1 MSHEVQVIGSSGA
14 KAGVTKSGELV
25 VAPLSYDEI
34 ANQTLDSAGVA
45 ENFFTPISEKQF
57 VVTGIVANADK
68 AVTTD
73 VVVDV
78 FEADSLTSATIDKAI
93 FHFEMLKNGD
103 KDLIGLRILVNPG
116 VFINA
121 KADDANV
128 NMTIMGYYINKL

>member
-1 MSHEVQVIGSSGA
+1 MSAQFQIIGKSGA
-14 KAGVTKSGELV
+14 VSGVTKSGELI

-34 ANQTLDSAGVA
+34 ANQTLDSANVA
-45 ENFFTPISEKQF
+45 ENFFTPRSQKQF
-57 VVTGIVANADK
+57 VITGIVANADK
-68 AVTTD
+68 SVTTD

-78 FEADSLTSATIDKAI
+78 YEADSLTSTTIDKSI

-103 KDLIGLRILVNPG
+103 KDLVGLRILVNSG

-128 NMTIMGYYINKL
+128 NITLMGYFINKL

>member
-1 MSHEVQVIGSSGA
+1 MSAQFQIIGGSGSTV
-14 KAGVTKSGELV
+14 KVTTSGEIV

-34 ANQTLDSAGVA
+34 ANQTLDSANVA
-45 ENFFTPISEKQF
+45 ENFFAPISNKQF
-57 VVTGIVANADK
+57 VITGIVANADK

-103 KDLIGLRILVNPG
+103 KDLTGLRILVNSG
-116 VFINA
+116 VFING

-128 NMTIMGYYINKL
+128 NITIMGYYIDRL

>member
-1 MSHEVQVIGSSGA
+1 MSAQFQIIGGSVSA
-14 KAGVTKSGELV
+14 VKVTTSGEIV

-34 ANQTLDSAGVA
+34 VNQTLDSANVA
-45 ENFFTPISEKQF
+45 ENFFIPRSMKQF
-57 VVTGIVANADK
+57 VITGIVANADK
-68 AVTTD
+68 SVTTD

-78 FEADSLTSATIDKAI
+78 FEADSLTSATIDKSI

-103 KDLIGLRILVNPG
+103 KDLVGLRILVNSG

-128 NMTIMGYYINKL
+128 NITLMGYFIKEL

>member
-1 MSHEVQVIGSSGA
+1 MALFRILGGKGA
-14 KAGVTKSGELV
+14 TAKVTTSGELV
-25 VAPLSYDEI
+25 VAPLSYDEV
-34 ANQTLDSAGVA
+34 ANQTLDSANVA
-45 ENFFTPISEKQF
+45 ENFFAPKSQQQF

-68 AVTTD
+68 SVTTD

-78 FEADSLTSATIDKAI
+78 YEADSLTSATIDKAI

-103 KDLIGLRILVNPG
+103 KDLIGLRILVNSG

-128 NMTIMGYYINKL
+128 NITIMGYYIKKLI